1 MSKKYTNNHPL
12 IKLWKK
18 NQSTINGWLTIPDG
32 FSAEIMAHQGFHSIT
47 IDMQHGVIDYQKTVE
62 MIRAINTTST
72 PTIVRV
78 PWLDP
83 ASIMKTLDAGATGI
97 ICPMIN
103 NKEQAQKLVEY
114 ASYAPMGTRSFG
126 PTRAPFLYGDNY
138 QPIANSSLLVIA
150 MIETKEAL
158 ENLDDIIGTEGIDAI
173 FIGPSDLSLSL
184 GYPAQFN
191 NEDPY
196 IMETIEHIVKTTKKH
211 GKYIGL
217 YNTDLD
223 YALKMVKLG
232 FDYVTVSND
241 SSYIAQTAYEIT
253 SKFKNKISGIK
264 DSKKKSKD
272 SSY

>member
-1 MSKKYTNNHPL
+1 MAKKYINKHPL

-18 NQSTINGWLTIPDG
+18 KKATVNGWLTIPNG
-32 FSAEIMAHQGFHSIT
+32 FSAEVMAHQGFDSIT
-47 IDMQHGVIDYQKTVE
+47 IDMQHGVIDYSEAVE

-83 ASIMKTLDAGATGI
+83 TPIMKTLDAGATGI

-138 QPIANSSLLVIA
+138 QSIANSSLLVIA

-184 GYPAQFN
+184 GYPAEFN
-191 NEDPY
+191 NEDPF
-196 IMETIEHIVKTTKKH
+196 IMETIEHIVKTTKKY

-232 FDYVTVSND
+232 FDYVTISND
-241 SSYIAQTAYEIT
+241 SSYIAQAAYEIT
-253 SKFKNKISGIK
+253 SKFKNEISGVTT
-264 DSKKKSKD
+264 KKSSNS

>member
-1 MSKKYTNNHPL
+1 LSKKYTNNHPL

-18 NQSTINGWLTIPDG
+18 KQPTINGWLTIPDG
-32 FSAEIMAHQGFHSIT
+32 FSAEVMAHQGFDSIT
-47 IDMQHGVIDYQKTVE
+47 IDMQHGVIDYQKAVE

-126 PTRAPFLYGDNY
+126 PTRAPFIYGDNY
-138 QPIANSSLLVIA
+138 QPIANSSILVIA

-184 GYPAQFN
+184 GYPAIFN
-191 NEDPY
+191 NEDPF
-196 IMETIEHIVKTTKKH
+196 IVETIERIVKTTKKY

-217 YNTDLD
+217 YNTEVE
-223 YALKMVKLG
+223 YALRMVKLG

-241 SSYIAQTAYEIT
+241 SSYIAQAAYEVT
-253 SKFKNKISGIK
+253 SKFKNAISGTTK
-264 DSKKKSKD
+264 GKKSKA